1 ISTHGARKGLA
12 DTALKTADAGYLTR
26 RLCDVAQDVTV
37 TEHDCGTLRGIR
49 ISALK
54 DNEDIVERLED
65 RILGR
70 VSVHD
75 VDDPLTG
82 ERIVDSNELIT
93 EDVARRVAETSIE
106 EVEIRSAL
114 TCESQR
120 GICALCYGRNLANGR
135 LVEVGEAVGIIAAQ
149 SIGEPGTQLTLRT
162 FHIGGAASRIAA
174 ESTIQTKFAGKI
186 EFDNLRTVDFES
198 DDETKTIVIGRSG
211 EARVVDSEGR
221 QLISYAVPYG
231 AELMITEGGTVEKG
245 DVLATWDPY
254 NSVIISEVTGTVQ
267 YQDLVDG
274 STYREE
280 ADEQTG
286 YREKVIIETRD
297 RNVTPALLI
306 ETGADKPREYTL
318 PVRARIQVENGS
330 NVAAGQILAKMPR
343 QSAKTRDITG
353 GLPRVIELFE
363 ARLPSDPA
371 VVSEIDGEVF
381 FGGRK
386 RGAQEI
392 IIRSRDGIDERTYLV
407 PLSKYLLVYENDFVR
422 AGEPL
427 SDGQISPPDILSIKG
442 AFAVQSYL
450 VNEIQEVY
458 RLQGVTINDKHIE
471 VIVRQMMQ
479 KVRITDPGDTEFLE
493 DSLIDRFTLE
503 RTNDDLY
510 DSFVILDSG
519 AADRV
524 RVGDIVNRR
533 QLREVNSEMKRR
545 DLPGI
550 EVRPA
555 QPAVAE
561 PVLLGITRAAL
572 STDSF
577 ISAASFQET
586 TKVLTNAAIE
596 AQTDELYGLKE
607 NVIVG
612 HLVPAGTGVRDYRKV
627 IVGSKSELAELEAET
642 AAAAAG
648 DGEATGEPVGV

>member
-1 ISTHGARKGLA
+1 
-12 DTALKTADAGYLTR
+12 
-26 RLCDVAQDVTV
+26 
-37 TEHDCGTLRGIR
+37 
-49 ISALK
+49 
-54 DNEDIVERLED
+54 
-65 RILGR
+65 
-70 VSVHD
+70 
-75 VDDPLTG
+75 
-82 ERIVDSNELIT
+82 
-93 EDVARRVAETSIE
+93 
-106 EVEIRSAL
+106 
-114 TCESQR
+114 
-120 GICALCYGRNLANGR
+120 
-135 LVEVGEAVGIIAAQ
+135 VGIIAAQ